1 LEILAFHLPTAGTP
15 ALAVLLEKAR
25 KKTTRVWAE
34 HSPFDLKDIL
44 KRRGYRWSDGT
55 DGRPKSWYIDIDED
69 VLDDEI
75 AFLRSEIYLRDI
87 ELRLQTF
94 TAFNRFSIRA

>member
-1 LEILAFHLPTAGTP
+1 VLGWPAGTP

-25 KKTTRVWAE
+25 KKTMRVWAE

-44 KRRGYRWSDGT
+44 KRRGYRWSDRT
-55 DGRPKSWYIDIDED
+55 DGRPKSWYIDIGED

-87 ELRLQTF
+87 KPRLQTF
-94 TAFNRFSIRA
+94 TAFDRFSIRT